1 MKRIVV
7 FVFGLLLTGTVLAQ
21 DSAAVKKMK
30 KDWSKVSLANRPK
43 DHFLIQMGYNNWTKV
58 PDSINNKGIHRS
70 VNVYFMMDFPFKTD
84 PRISVAIGAGVS
96 SDNQY
101 FKTTSIDIAGKL
113 KNELTFK
120 NVSDTTHFKKY
131 KMQTTY
137 LEAPIELRFTK
148 DPENPNKSF
157 KGALGVKIGTLV
169 GASVKG
175 KNWVNS
181 KGNLIN
187 GYTQKEKSKTFI
199 NNTRMSIMG
208 RVGYGIISIYASYQ
222 LNAFI
227 KDGLGPDIRP
237 MQIGIT
243 ISGL

>member
-1 MKRIVV
+1 MIRSVLIVLFSFLSFSV
-7 FVFGLLLTGTVLAQ
+7 IAQ
-21 DSAAVKKMK
+21 DSASVKKMK

-84 PRISVAIGAGVS
+84 PRISVAIGTGVS

-157 KGALGVKIGTLV
+157 KGAVGVKIGTLV